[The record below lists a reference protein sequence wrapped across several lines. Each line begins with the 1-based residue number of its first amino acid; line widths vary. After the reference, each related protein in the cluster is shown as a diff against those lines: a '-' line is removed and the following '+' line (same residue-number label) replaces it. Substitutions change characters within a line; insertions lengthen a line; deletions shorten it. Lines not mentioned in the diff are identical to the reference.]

1 LLRHLVRTYD
11 QGSEAPLSA
20 AEQALL
26 PLAIARQPAWST
38 GGSVLRLGDA
48 DAVRHATTPQQTFP
62 SVMRPFDAWLHALKW
77 PGWVARVLPALRA
90 AAGAISCL
98 GGIIASVQ
106 RVVVLG
112 RGGAGKSTAAVHLG
126 QITGLP
132 VIELDKHFWSSGLHP
147 LSREEWARVTSDLA
161 ARPTWVMD
169 GDLGPYDLL
178 APRLR
183 RADTVLILDYG
194 LLRCVWRAHRRSRE
208 RADFWRWMLTW
219 RRRSRP
225 VLLRAIG

>member
-1 LLRHLVRTYD
+1 MCR
-11 QGSEAPLSA
+11 
-20 AEQALL
+20 LL
-26 PLAIARQPAWST
+26 P
-38 GGSVLRLGDA
+38 
-48 DAVRHATTPQQTFP
+48 
-62 SVMRPFDAWLHALKW
+62 
-77 PGWVARVLPALRA
+77 
-90 AAGAISCL
+90 

-112 RGGAGKSTAAVHLG
+112 RGGAGKATAAVQLG

-132 VIELDKHFWSSGLHP
+132 VIELDKHFWSSDLSP
-147 LSREEWARVTSDLA
+147 LSGEEWARVTNALA
-161 ARPTWVMD
+161 ARPAWVMD
-169 GDLGPYDLL
+169 GDLGPYDVL

-208 RADFWRWMLTW
+208 EADFWRWVLTW

-225 VLLRAIG
+225 VLLRAIAEYAPTATCHIVKKPKDLTSWFSQVR